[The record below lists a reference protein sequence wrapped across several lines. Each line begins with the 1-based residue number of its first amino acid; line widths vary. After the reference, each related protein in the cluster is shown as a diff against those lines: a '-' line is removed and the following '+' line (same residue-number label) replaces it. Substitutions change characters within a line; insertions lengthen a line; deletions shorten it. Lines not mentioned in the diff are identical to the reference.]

1 MALQIVT
8 RNVLGRDVDFVV
20 ISGDEVI
27 PRNNLS
33 PLDFKTLEAIE
44 EFAGEQ
50 EPEITLAAALNV
62 FVLKNGRIAS
72 SIFGP
77 MVVDIDDYV
86 GRLGRAGSFNN
97 IHNTVATLVE
107 DVADLKERVA
117 VLED

>member
-1 MALQIVT
+1 MCLILIT
-8 RNVLGRDVDFVV
+8 
-20 ISGDEVI
+20 SGPDTSLY
-27 PRNNLS
+27 PKL
-33 PLDFKTLEAIE
+33 
-44 EFAGEQ
+44 

-107 DVADLKERVA
+107 DVADLMERVA